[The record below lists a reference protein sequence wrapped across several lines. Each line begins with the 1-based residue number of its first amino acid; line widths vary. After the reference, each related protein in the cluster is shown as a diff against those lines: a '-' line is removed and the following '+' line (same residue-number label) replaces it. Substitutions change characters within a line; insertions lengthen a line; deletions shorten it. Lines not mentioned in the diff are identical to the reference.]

1 MKQSFCIMST
11 FIGDTLSTFADNTH
25 ILLLKLPNSG
35 LTHVMDVFLDY
46 VVSTFNQAIDAA
58 FCFVF

>member
-1 MKQSFCIMST
+1 MST